1 MSVRATPWVSTA
13 LALFVFG
20 LSGPAAAQDQ
30 EPQTRAG
37 QIEQEEQAKEVHE
50 YQPGVAEYWLDRA
63 ERILTTG
70 LKWHPFFE
78 SAYSGGGF
86 TLGAGYRKPLS
97 AYNSLD
103 LRGSIT
109 FSGYKRLEAEYF
121 APRLFK
127 RRAWLSVIGGWREA
141 TSVGFYG
148 LGMDTSQDN
157 RVNYS
162 FKQPYAIGRFELRPT
177 RRLLVIR
184 AGEDISQ
191 WKTGSGSNDP
201 SIETGYTPSTLP
213 GLGAQPTYI
222 HSELGVAIDS
232 RPAVD
237 YARRGTYLGATVH
250 DYTDR
255 DEQFGFRQT
264 DWEAI
269 QHIPILREAWVISLH
284 GLVQTTATKDDQQVP
299 YFMMPSLGSGSTLR
313 AYPSWRFRDRNSL
326 LLQAEWRAMV
336 NRFIDLAIFYDTG
349 KVTAHTKDLSL
360 NGLKDNFGFGVRFH
374 GPIATPLRVELAK
387 GSEGGLHIVFAA
399 SAAF

>member
-1 MSVRATPWVSTA
+1 MAVAAFLLCSSGRA
-13 LALFVFG
+13 
-20 LSGPAAAQDQ
+20 AAQEAQDQ

-37 QIEQEEQAKEVHE
+37 QIEQEQRDKQVHE
-50 YQPGVAEYWLDRA
+50 YKPGAAEFWLDQA
-63 ERILTTG
+63 EGILTTG
-70 LKWHPFFE
+70 MKWHPFFD

-86 TLGAGYRKPLS
+86 TLGAGYRYPLS
-97 AYNSLD
+97 AYSNVD

-121 APRLFK
+121 APRLFH

-148 LGMDTSQDN
+148 LGMDTSQDD

-162 FKQPYAIGRFELRPT
+162 FKQPYAVARFELRPT

-184 AGEDISQ
+184 AGGDVSQ
-191 WKTGSGSNDP
+191 WKTGSGSDAP

-222 HSELGVAIDS
+222 HSELGVALDS

-237 YARRGTYLGATVH
+237 YARRGSYIGAMVH

-255 DEQFGFRQT
+255 DEQFGFQQT

-269 QHIPILREAWVISLH
+269 QHIPILRETWVISLH

-299 YFMMPSLGSGSTLR
+299 YFMMPSIGSGSTLR
-313 AYPSWRFRDRNSL
+313 AYSSWRFRDRNSL

-336 NRFIDLAIFYDTG
+336 NRFLDLAIFYDTG
-349 KVTAHTKDLSL
+349 KVTAHARDLSL
-360 NGLKDNFGFGVRFH
+360 DGLKSDVGFGLRFH
-374 GPIATPLRVELAK
+374 GPIATPLRVEFAK
-387 GSEGGLHIVFAA
+387 GSEGGIHIVFAA